1 LKRIRSL
8 LKPHGYLLFIEAT
21 ECQSAMQMA
30 TVGFIEGLSAYQD
43 KRILTNKAM
52 LDSES
57 WHDILINTGFE
68 TIGQWPQ
75 TDSSSL
81 RQTLFLASPTRG
93 GKPYL
98 GKLRDYLS
106 HSLDQNIDSLEL
118 FQCENIEATLNG
130 IAASSAQE
138 LNEQIQPVTIPDVPT
153 NMIN

>member
-1 LKRIRSL
+1 
-8 LKPHGYLLFIEAT
+8 
-21 ECQSAMQMA
+21 MA

-106 HSLDQNIDSLEL
+106 HS
-118 FQCENIEATLNG
+118 
-130 IAASSAQE
+130 
-138 LNEQIQPVTIPDVPT
+138 
-153 NMIN
+153 

>member
-1 LKRIRSL
+1 IGHALKRIRSL
-8 LKPHGYLLFIEAT
+8 LKPQGYLLFIEAT

-75 TDSSSL
+75 TD
-81 RQTLFLASPTRG
+81 
-93 GKPYL
+93 
-98 GKLRDYLS
+98 
-106 HSLDQNIDSLEL
+106 
-118 FQCENIEATLNG
+118 
-130 IAASSAQE
+130 
-138 LNEQIQPVTIPDVPT
+138 
-153 NMIN
+153 